1 MADRQTKASVIGI
14 GNLLMTD
21 EGFGIHVIRFLE
33 KKYSFP
39 SNVQLVDCGTAG
51 IYMAPVFEQTDVA
64 FLVDAAAIDGYPPGT
79 VIKLD
84 YKGMTGR
91 QIQTSMSPHQVGVLE
106 VLEIC
111 KLRGNIPSCIE
122 FYLVIP
128 KNIDPGLELSSE
140 VRSRVTEVAKRIVKR
155 LREEGFDVRDA

>member
-1 MADRQTKASVIGI
+1 MTGKRASVIGI

-21 EGFGIHVIRFLE
+21 EGFGVHVIRFLE

-39 SNVQLVDCGTAG
+39 PSVQLIDCGTAG

-64 FLVDAAAIDGYPPGT
+64 LIVDAAAIEGHPPGT
-79 VIKLD
+79 LITLD
-84 YKGMTGR
+84 HKGMSGR

-111 KLRGNIPSCIE
+111 RLRGNLPSCIE

-128 KNIDPGLELSSE
+128 KDIGPGIELSPE
-140 VRSRVTEVAKRIVKR
+140 VHRKVPEVAKKIVTR
-155 LREEGFDVRDA
+155 LQKEGFDIKDA